1 METRAPQS
9 LPVAVGHLRRQARA
23 RWLALAPRER
33 GGLQL
38 AGVVLIGFAVW
49 SLALAPAWRIAR
61 EAPIQLDLL
70 DFQLQRMQRLAG
82 EARDLRQTPPV
93 SSTQSA
99 AALKAATD
107 RFGNQARLSLIG
119 DRATLTLSGVSGERL
134 RQWLTEARS
143 AARARVVEAQLSRGA
158 QGFSGTVV
166 LALGGGGS

>member
-1 METRAPQS
+1 M
-9 LPVAVGHLRRQARA
+9 
-23 RWLALAPRER
+23 
-33 GGLQL
+33 QL

-70 DFQLQRMQRLAG
+70 DSQLQRMQRLAG
-82 EARDLRQTPPV
+82 EVRDLRQTPPV

-119 DRATLTLSGVSGERL
+119 DRATLTLSGVSYGM
-134 RQWLTEARS
+134 S
-143 AARARVVEAQLSRGA
+143 S
-158 QGFSGTVV
+158 FK
-166 LALGGGGS
+166 